1 MVSRKTLMA
10 LLVLVNAM
18 WGGGMI
24 AMKFALVSFS
34 PMQVV
39 FGRVAFACVVYLAV
53 WRCWHPLPY
62 RPGDWKYL
70 AGLALFEPC
79 LLFLC
84 ETYSMRFTTASQGGV
99 IAACFP
105 LCTALAA
112 RLFLKEKLARRTL
125 GGMALAVTGVAVASL
140 AAADSAQA
148 ARPLLGNLFMLGAVL
163 SSTGYAVCARFVAR
177 RYSFVA
183 VSAIQS
189 LGGAAAFLP
198 LACLSPWPRAVEGS
212 ALAALLYLGLGVGL
226 IVYLLFNFALER
238 LEAGVVALFGNLIP
252 VFTLLFAFT
261 LLGERL
267 TPLQAAG
274 VALTLGGVLIA
285 AWPGRARPDPAA
297 NPSCRPAIAA
307 TPQPPRPAEPAPR
320 PD

>member
-1 MVSRKTLMA
+1 MTTPGPAFA
-10 LLVLVNAM
+10 LLLVFINAL

-24 AMKFALVSFS
+24 AMKYALVSFS

-39 FGRVAFACVVYLAV
+39 FGRVAFAALIWLVL
-53 WRCWHPLPY
+53 WRRWHPLPY
-62 RPGDWKYL
+62 RRGDWKYL

-79 LLFLC
+79 LLFVC
-84 ETYSMRFTTASQGGV
+84 ETFSMRYTSAAQGGV

-112 RLFLKEKLARRTL
+112 WFFLGEKPGRRTL
-125 GGMALAVTGVAVASL
+125 AGMVCAVAGVAVVSL
-140 AAADSAQA
+140 AAESSAQA
-148 ARPLLGNLFMLGAVL
+148 TRPLLGNLFMLGAVL
-163 SSTGYAVCARFVAR
+163 ASTGYAVCARFVAR

-183 VSAIQS
+183 VSALQA
-189 LGGAAAFLP
+189 LGGSLVFLP
-198 LACLSPWPRAVEGS
+198 LVWGADLPARVDGR

-226 IVYLLFNFALER
+226 AVYLLFNYALQH

-267 TPLQAAG
+267 TPVQLAG
-274 VALTLGGVLIA
+274 VGLVFAGVLAA
-285 AWPGRARPDPAA
+285 AWPGRVRSVVRRASVPETG
-297 NPSCRPAIAA
+297 SL
-307 TPQPPRPAEPAPR
+307 
-320 PD
+320 